1 MFPAVEDVCTRH
13 ITHKVYKAIKLP
25 DQSKTAS
32 GDTDYSTGLKSG
44 SIFVIHQT
52 NSVIAMLLKKS
63 SDVYLQM
70 NHNAIREIRYSPILG
85 ALQYY
90 AKINAAWSLL

>member
-1 MFPAVEDVCTRH
+1 M
-13 ITHKVYKAIKLP
+13 

-32 GDTDYSTGLKSG
+32 GGTDYSTLSTGLKSG

-63 SDVYLQM
+63 SDVYSQM
-70 NHNAIREIRYSPILG
+70 NHNAIRELRYSPILG